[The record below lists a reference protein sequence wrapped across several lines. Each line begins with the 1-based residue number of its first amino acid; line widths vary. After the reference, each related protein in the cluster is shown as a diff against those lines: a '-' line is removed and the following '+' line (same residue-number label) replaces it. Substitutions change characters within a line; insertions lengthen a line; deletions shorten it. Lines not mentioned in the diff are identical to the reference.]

1 MYIQNVRYNYAE
13 PNPDPKSIKA
23 VGKNRDGKKNT
34 ETEALRRLNNTTPLL
49 LRDSH

>member
-23 VGKNRDGKKNT
+23 VEKIETKKKKHRNRSIKK
-34 ETEALRRLNNTTPLL
+34 AQ
-49 LRDSH
+49 